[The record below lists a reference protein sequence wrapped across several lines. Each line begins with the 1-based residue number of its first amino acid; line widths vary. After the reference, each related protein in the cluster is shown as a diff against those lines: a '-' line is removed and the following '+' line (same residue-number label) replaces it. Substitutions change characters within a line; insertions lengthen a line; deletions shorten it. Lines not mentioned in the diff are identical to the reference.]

1 MDLGSSILTKFNFA
15 EWNEDIVFEWLK
27 LLKLKLRTKNIT
39 HDMLVQGLREAGSRF
54 QSEHPLA
61 FPLLNVINRVV
72 NLSMNPGTL
81 RKFRAT
87 KNLTNILSDLHS
99 MIELPSLENDASFE
113 ELTDELLSAETDTEE
128 IVALAQKHLL
138 ANNVTMIYASS
149 KLAIEFALKAVEKPG
164 VSVILVKNTLIENY
178 VGFMPDLIENYTV
191 IPDICALSFMHR
203 VDKFFID
210 AFAVLADGSLLHD
223 AGLCGLCTAAREFAV
238 PVIVLAPLYKFTPFY
253 AFSQETFN
261 THISPL
267 SHWPE
272 LRGYNSIDFMLL
284 KFDHIPAECVKVI
297 VSQAGE
303 FPPPFVF
310 RALAEY
316 YGCSE
321 LGYNFK

>member
-1 MDLGSSILTKFNFA
+1 MDLGSSFLSKFNLA

-27 LLKLKLRTKNIT
+27 LLKIKLRTKSIT

-54 QSEHPLA
+54 QNDHPLA
-61 FPLLNVINRVV
+61 FPLLNVINRVI

-99 MIELPSLENDASFE
+99 MIELPSLEHDSSFE

-128 IVALAQKHLL
+128 IVGLAQKHLVV
-138 ANNVTMIYASS
+138 NNVVMIYVSS
-149 KLAIEFALKAVEKPG
+149 KLAMEFALKTVEKSD
-164 VSVILVKNTLIENY
+164 VSVILVKNTLMENY
-178 VGFMPDLIENYTV
+178 VEFMPDLIENYTV
-191 IPDICALSFMHR
+191 IPDICVLSFMHR
-203 VDKFFID
+203 VDKLFID

-223 AGLCGLCTAAREFAV
+223 AGLYSICISAREFSV

-253 AFSQETFN
+253 AFSQDTFN
-261 THISPL
+261 AHMNPL
-267 SHWPE
+267 LQWPE
-272 LRGYNSIDFMLL
+272 LRGCKDIDVMLL
-284 KFDHIPAECVKVI
+284 KFDLIPADCVKVI

-303 FPPPFVF
+303 FPPSFVF